1 MTAQTRSEIAALLE
15 RHGLA
20 PIHRLGQ
27 HFLADA
33 NITRK
38 IAALADLG
46 AGSKVVEVGA
56 GTGTLTRALADTGA
70 RVVAYEIDSGLR
82 PLLRDVTA
90 GLAVELRFADVMD
103 VDFAQALDGPG
114 WKMVA
119 NLPYNVGTPVV
130 LEALQNAPDIE
141 QYVVMVQIEV
151 ARRLAASAGS
161 DDYGLPS
168 VVVGIHAEAS
178 LVFTVPPQVF
188 YPPPRVGSAVV
199 VINRRSA
206 PDHASRAIL
215 LARAGFGQRRKMVR
229 GSLSEILP
237 DPEASLEKA
246 GIAPTSRAEDLS
258 PEDYLRLAAVS

>member
-1 MTAQTRSEIAALLE
+1 
-15 RHGLA
+15 
-20 PIHRLGQ
+20 
-27 HFLADA
+27 
-33 NITRK
+33 
-38 IAALADLG
+38 
-46 AGSKVVEVGA
+46 
-56 GTGTLTRALADTGA
+56 
-70 RVVAYEIDSGLR
+70 
-82 PLLRDVTA
+82 
-90 GLAVELRFADVMD
+90 
-103 VDFAQALDGPG
+103 
-114 WKMVA
+114 MVA

-130 LEALQNAPDIE
+130 LEALQNAPEIDR
-141 QYVVMVQIEV
+141 YVVMVQIEV

-199 VINRRSA
+199 VINRRQA
-206 PDHASRAIL
+206 PEFASRAVL

-229 GSLSEILP
+229 GSLAEILAE
-237 DPEASLEKA
+237 PEASLEKA